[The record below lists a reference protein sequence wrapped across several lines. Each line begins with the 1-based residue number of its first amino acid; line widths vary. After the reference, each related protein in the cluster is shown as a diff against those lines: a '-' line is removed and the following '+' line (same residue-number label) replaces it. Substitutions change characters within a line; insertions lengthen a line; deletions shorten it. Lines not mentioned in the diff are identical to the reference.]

1 MHLQLT
7 RRNILGNIAYVFSG
21 TAIAQGV
28 TAVTSLLIA
37 RQLGP
42 ALYGQYAASLVLV
55 SFTSI
60 VFSLGLNTWLLHE
73 TSRNPEK
80 QGVLLGSVL
89 AVKILIGLPWL
100 IITYAL
106 ADVIDS
112 STFPK
117 EIVFLC
123 ALVVFFDNI
132 FSTLLTAFK
141 ALFKN
146 QITFTLM
153 MGSALFWMMG
163 TIGLIYQK
171 QESTPIYIALHAAI
185 LLLSIIVT
193 GWLVWR
199 VIPPM
204 VNSGTMKWALKSSF
218 PYATSEFLVLST
230 LRIDVLIVALLLG
243 EQATGIYSP
252 AVSIINALFLP
263 LSSISWV
270 ILPILSNQFSNN
282 TQQAWNTAKR
292 SIWFFLVIGAGF
304 AIAMLLG
311 ARFITLVLGSSYS
324 ASQEIVQILSI
335 ILLIH
340 ALIMAMTN
348 ILIATEQQGKR
359 AIIQTAA
366 VIINIILDLAVLQRV
381 GIRGAAWVYVVTEI
395 FMLIGLSIIVIQSK
409 TRTKEVIVQQQP

>member
-73 TSRNPEK
+73 ASRNPEK

-89 AVKILIGLPWL
+89 AVKILIGIPWL
-100 IITYAL
+100 IMTYAL

-117 EIVFLC
+117 EIVVLC

-132 FSTLLTAFK
+132 FSTLLTCFK

-153 MGSALFWMMG
+153 MGSALLWMIG

-199 VIPPM
+199 IVPPK

-243 EQATGIYSP
+243 EQATGLYSP
-252 AVSIINALFLP
+252 ALGIVNALFLP
-263 LSSISWV
+263 LGSISWV
-270 ILPILSNQFSNN
+270 ILPILSNQFANN

-292 SIWFFLVIGAGF
+292 SIRFFLVFGAG
-304 AIAMLLG
+304 IAVMVLLG
-311 ARFITLVLGSSYS
+311 ARFITSVLGSSYS

-348 ILIATEQQGKR
+348 ILIATDQQGKR

-366 VIINIILDLAVLQRV
+366 VILTIILDFIVIPRA
-381 GIRGAAWVYVVTEI
+381 GIQGAAWVYVITEI
-395 FMLIGLSIIVIQSK
+395 FMLGGLTSIVTLYRVRSREAIIQ
-409 TRTKEVIVQQQP
+409 QHL